1 MNMLTLDTTGHFF
14 LGAAV
19 VLALSHLAGTL
30 FTRLGQP
37 RVMGEV
43 IAGIALGPSLLGS
56 MAPEATA
63 WLFPSA
69 ILPMF
74 NGLAQLGLAVFMFA
88 TGQELCSLRVRGTA
102 RQGLVI
108 SQASLLIPFA
118 AGSLVAIPLADRY
131 APPGLSPLVF
141 VLFVGCAV
149 SITAFP
155 VLARML
161 DDLGIA
167 RTRPGRLSL
176 LAAAIGDGG
185 SWLALSAILAL
196 AQGSDPVGAA
206 LRTLAVAALIALYLG
221 PVRKLAARWSDRH
234 AATAN
239 PTTLRIALVGAVGA
253 SAALTAALGVHQ
265 LIGAFLVG
273 LVWPPSAAATTATS
287 PLTTTA
293 KSVLLPFFFLGYGL
307 NVDLSTLTFTGGAVL
322 VLAALL
328 AVAVL
333 TKIFGTGL
341 AARSTGLPWRESL
354 SLGALLN
361 TRGLTELVVLQIGH
375 ESHLLTAPLFA
386 ILTLVALITTLMT
399 GPLLKLT
406 GVPTADTPA
415 APPTPTREPATT
427 P

>member
-1 MNMLTLDTTGHFF
+1 MSMLTLDTTGHFF

-30 FTRLGQP
+30 CTRLGQP

-56 MAPEATA
+56 VAPGATA
-63 WLFPSA
+63 WLFPSS

-196 AQGSDPVGAA
+196 AQGSDPVDAA
-206 LRTLAVAALIALYLG
+206 ARTLAVAALIALYLG

-239 PTTLRIALVGAVGA
+239 PTTLRIALVVAVGA

-273 LVWPPSAAATTATS
+273 LVWPPSAATTATT
-287 PLTTTA
+287 PLTSTA

-307 NVDLSTLTFTGGAVL
+307 NVDLSTLTFTGGAAL

-333 TKIFGTGL
+333 TKIVGTGL
-341 AARSTGLPWRESL
+341 AARSTGLSWRESL

-406 GVPTADTPA
+406 GVPTDDAPA
-415 APPTPTREPATT
+415 TPPTPAREPAAA